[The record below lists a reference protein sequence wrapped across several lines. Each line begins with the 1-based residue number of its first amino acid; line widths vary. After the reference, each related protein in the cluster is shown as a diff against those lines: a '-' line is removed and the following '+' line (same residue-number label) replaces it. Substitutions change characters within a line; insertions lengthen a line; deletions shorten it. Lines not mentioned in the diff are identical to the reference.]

1 MARTGK
7 PPDADRAG
15 GERRPFRGFQKPN
28 YTMVPDELFDELL
41 ADLNGSELKALLYI
55 VRRTFGF
62 KRDSDSISINQMLEG
77 IRARDGRV
85 LDRGT
90 GLARSTLVNALKSL
104 EDRNVIISERRSSPD
119 QGFEATIYRLNVIG
133 YEPEGRS
140 ETPDTPSTKI
150 ELGMSENRTPPS
162 TKIELALVRKSNP
175 QETVKQHTDNNSVVA
190 LLRDRGVSQT
200 IAKRLAEAHPE
211 DSVRAKV
218 EILDY
223 LVETGSPLVERNP
236 AGYLRKAIEEDY
248 AVPAGFRSREERE
261 VEARAREQA
270 EEEAEGF
277 RASHDPVARARAD
290 YGTTAEELALWRQVQ
305 EQLRLTL
312 AESTYSSYFRNAV
325 LLSLDG
331 NVATLGFPDA
341 RTRDWATN
349 RLAQSLQRAFEQVL
363 ERSVTVESTVLPAVE

>member
-1 MARTGK
+1 MARAGK
-7 PPDADRAG
+7 PPDADRGG

-90 GLARSTLVNALKSL
+90 GLARSTLVAALKSL
-104 EDRNVIISERRSSPD
+104 EARNVIISEKRSSPD

-140 ETPDTPSTKI
+140 EIPDTPSTKI

-175 QETVKQHTDNNSVVA
+175 QETVKQHTDNSSVVA
-190 LLRDRGVSQT
+190 LLRERGISQT
-200 IAKRLAEAHPE
+200 IAKRLAETQPE
-211 DSVRAKV
+211 DTIRAKV
-218 EILDY
+218 EVLDY

-248 AVPAGFRSREERE
+248 AVPAGFQNRAERE
-261 VEARAREQA
+261 AAERERERAEK
-270 EEEAEGF
+270 EAEGF
-277 RASHDPVARARAD
+277 RADHDPVTRAMAD
-290 YGTTAEELALWRQVQ
+290 YGTTEAEMALWRQVQ

-312 AESTYSSYFRNAV
+312 AESTYSTYFRNAV

-341 RTRDWATN
+341 RARDWATN
-349 RLAQSLQRAFEQVL
+349 RLAQSLQRAFDQVL
-363 ERSVTVESTVLPAVE
+363 ERDITVDSTVLPAVG